1 MPATKPKPSAKGAS
15 SPSSKEMGRR
25 FRDARRAAGLSQR
38 KLAMVAGCTAS
49 AISDLERGETEH
61 ISAKIAL
68 RIGVET
74 GYAMR
79 YLVLGEGTIWRTN
92 ILNTDD
98 EWEVV
103 EIYRALSEKNR
114 QIWASLGKD
123 LLQMEPPSAA
133 EPYRTK
139 VSSPRSKVKR
149 V

>member
-1 MPATKPKPSAKGAS
+1 MPITKPKPSSKGAS
-15 SPSSKEMGRR
+15 LTPGKEMGRR

-38 KLAMVAGCTAS
+38 KLAAAAGCTAS

-103 EIYRALSEKNR
+103 GIYRGLSEKNR
-114 QIWASLGKD
+114 QIWKSLGKD
-123 LLQMEPPSAA
+123 LLRMEPPSSAQ
-133 EPYRTK
+133 PYQGRFSRPQPK
-139 VSSPRSKVKR
+139 AKGA
-149 V
+149 

>member
-1 MPATKPKPSAKGAS
+1 
-15 SPSSKEMGRR
+15 
-25 FRDARRAAGLSQR
+25 LSQR
-38 KLAMVAGCTAS
+38 KLANAAGCTAS

>member
-1 MPATKPKPSAKGAS
+1 MPITKPKTAAKDSS

-38 KLAMVAGCTAS
+38 KLAKAAGCTAS

-61 ISAKIAL
+61 VSAKIAL

-98 EWEVV
+98 EWDVV
-103 EIYRALSEKNR
+103 GIYRALSEKNR
-114 QIWASLGKD
+114 QIWTDLGKD
-123 LLQMEPPSAA
+123 LLQMEPPSSAQ
-133 EPYRTK
+133 PYQGK
-139 VSSPRSKVKR
+139 FSGPRSKVKR

>member
-1 MPATKPKPSAKGAS
+1 
-15 SPSSKEMGRR
+15 MGRR
-25 FRDARRAAGLSQR
+25 FRAARQAAGLSQR
-38 KLAMVAGCTAS
+38 RLAKAVGCTAS

-79 YLVLGEGTIWRTN
+79 YLVLGDGTIWRTN

-103 EIYRALSEKNR
+103 ETYRGLSEKNR
-114 QIWASLGKD
+114 QIWMSLGKD
-123 LLQMEPPSAA
+123 LLKMEAPSPAQ
-133 EPYRTK
+133 PYRSR
-139 VSSPRSKVKR
+139 VSGPGSKVKGG
-149 V
+149 